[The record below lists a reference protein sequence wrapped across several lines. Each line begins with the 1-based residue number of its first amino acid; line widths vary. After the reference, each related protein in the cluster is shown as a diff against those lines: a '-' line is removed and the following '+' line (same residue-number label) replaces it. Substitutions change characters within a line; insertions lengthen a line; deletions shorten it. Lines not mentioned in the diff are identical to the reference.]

1 MSRFM
6 IAAPSSGAGK
16 TTVTLAVMRLLQRA
30 QIEFQPAKSGP
41 DYIDPGFHCVAAGRA
56 SVNLDAWAMPADLI
70 HSLAGSGG
78 LVVEAAMGL
87 FDGAGKAG
95 QGSAADLAHILKI
108 PVLLV
113 LDAAKTAHS
122 IAALVAG
129 FRDFDPRVTVA
140 GVILNRVGS
149 PRHLDML
156 MQALARQNIKIF
168 GHLMRSEAFALPER
182 HLGLV
187 QAGEIDQLDTWI
199 DHVAAA
205 LHPSLDLEA
214 LTQLSGPACAPQITL
229 PAPPA
234 QHIAIAADRAFAFC
248 YPHQL
253 KRWRDAGAQLSFFSP
268 LADEPAPETAQYI
281 FLPGGYPEL
290 HAGQLASAAGFKA
303 SLARHAAIGTP
314 IYGEC
319 GGYMVLGKGLI
330 DAKGI
335 RHEMLGLLPLETSF
349 QQRKL
354 HLGYR
359 QLTPLS
365 HHFNAPVMAHEFHY
379 ASTLKADG
387 PALFAAK
394 DADHADLGEMGLHLG
409 RTCGSFAHI
418 IASH

>member
-1 MSRFM
+1 
-6 IAAPSSGAGK
+6 
-16 TTVTLAVMRLLQRA
+16 
-30 QIEFQPAKSGP
+30 
-41 DYIDPGFHCVAAGRA
+41 
-56 SVNLDAWAMPADLI
+56 
-70 HSLAGSGG
+70 
-78 LVVEAAMGL
+78 MGL

-156 MQALARQNIKIF
+156 TQALDRQNIKIF

-205 LHPSLDLEA
+205 LQPSLDLEA
-214 LTQLSGPACAPQITL
+214 LTRLSGPACAPQITL

-253 KRWRDAGAQLSFFSP
+253 KSWRDAGAQLSFFSP
-268 LADEPAPETAQYI
+268 LADEPAPKTAQYI

-290 HAGQLASAAGFKA
+290 HAGQLAGAEGFKA

-365 HHFNAPVMAHEFHY
+365 DHFNAPVMAHEFHY

>member
-41 DYIDPGFHCVAAGRA
+41 DYIDPGFHSVAAGRD

-95 QGSAADLAHILKI
+95 QGSAADLAHMLKI

-156 MQALARQNIKIF
+156 TQALARQNIKIF
-168 GHLMRSEAFALPER
+168 GYLMRSEAFALPER

-187 QAGEIDQLDTWI
+187 QA
-199 DHVAAA
+199 
-205 LHPSLDLEA
+205 
-214 LTQLSGPACAPQITL
+214 
-229 PAPPA
+229 
-234 QHIAIAADRAFAFC
+234 R
-248 YPHQL
+248 
-253 KRWRDAGAQLSFFSP
+253 
-268 LADEPAPETAQYI
+268 
-281 FLPGGYPEL
+281 
-290 HAGQLASAAGFKA
+290 
-303 SLARHAAIGTP
+303 
-314 IYGEC
+314 
-319 GGYMVLGKGLI
+319 
-330 DAKGI
+330 
-335 RHEMLGLLPLETSF
+335 
-349 QQRKL
+349 
-354 HLGYR
+354 
-359 QLTPLS
+359 
-365 HHFNAPVMAHEFHY
+365 
-379 ASTLKADG
+379 
-387 PALFAAK
+387 
-394 DADHADLGEMGLHLG
+394 
-409 RTCGSFAHI
+409 
-418 IASH
+418 

>member
-1 MSRFM
+1 MNRFM

-16 TTVTLAVMRLLQRA
+16 TTVSLALMRLLQRA

-41 DYIDPGFHCVAAGRA
+41 DYIDPGFHSVAAGTP

-70 HSLAGSGG
+70 RTLAGSGG

-95 QGSAADLAHILKI
+95 RGSAADLAHILDI
-108 PVLLV
+108 PVILV
-113 LDAAKTAHS
+113 VDAAKTAHS
-122 IAALVAG
+122 IAALVTG
-129 FRDFDPRVTVA
+129 FRDYDPRVTFA
-140 GVILNRVGS
+140 GVFLNRVGS
-149 PRHLDML
+149 ARHLEML
-156 MQALARQNIKIF
+156 TQALNRQNVKIF
-168 GHLMRSEAFALPER
+168 GHLMRSETFALPRR

-187 QAGEIDQLDTWI
+187 QANEIDQLEPWI
-199 DHVAAA
+199 DHIAKA
-205 LHPSLDLEA
+205 LQPSLDLAA
-214 LTQLSGPACAPQITL
+214 LTELSGPAWSPQTTL
-229 PAPPA
+229 PGPPV
-234 QHIAIAADRAFAFC
+234 QHIAIAADRAFAFR

-253 KRWRDAGAQLSFFSP
+253 KGWRDAGAQLSFFSP
-268 LADEPAPETAQYI
+268 LADQPAPKTAQYI

-290 HAGQLASAAGFKA
+290 HAGQLAGAVQFKA
-303 SLARHAAIGTP
+303 SLAYHAAVGTP

-319 GGYMVLGKGLI
+319 GGYMVLGNGLV
-330 DAKGI
+330 DANGQ

-365 HHFNAPVMAHEFHY
+365 NHFNASLMAHEFHY
-379 ASTLKADG
+379 ASTLKAAG
-387 PALFAAK
+387 PALFMAK
-394 DADHADLGEMGLHLG
+394 DADHADLGEMGLHIG

-418 IASH
+418 IAGH